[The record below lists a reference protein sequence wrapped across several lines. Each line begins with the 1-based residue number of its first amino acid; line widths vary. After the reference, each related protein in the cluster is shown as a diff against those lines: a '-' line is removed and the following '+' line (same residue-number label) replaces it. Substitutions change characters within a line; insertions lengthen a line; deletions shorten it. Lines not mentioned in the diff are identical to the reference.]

1 MADPEEND
9 GIDQAALLLLSMG
22 TEAAS
27 EVFRQ
32 LGPKETQALCEA
44 MTRLRTVDDDRI
56 ESALKRFEGDMAV
69 TRFLVAD
76 NGEYVRDVLQR
87 ALGEDRAGMI
97 LDRVLA
103 GSDTSGIESLKWMD
117 PEPVAD
123 LIRNEHPQIIASIL
137 VHLPRDQASS
147 VLGYF
152 PDRLRSDVIYR
163 IATLE
168 GIQPTAMR
176 ELNDVLT
183 KLLSSERRGSKLKL
197 GGSKPAA
204 EILNLM
210 GAATEQQV
218 LDWVREQ
225 DPDLA
230 QQIGDQMFVFGDLIN
245 LDDKGIQLVLREVQG
260 DGLVL
265 ALKAAEPELR
275 EKIFKNMSSRAAET
289 LRDDLDSMGP
299 VKLSDAES
307 EQKEIIKTVKRLA
320 EEGQISLGKGGEDDA
335 YV

>member
-1 MADPEEND
+1 MTADAETD
-9 GIDQAALLLLSMG
+9 GVDQAALLLLSMG
-22 TEAAS
+22 SEAAA

-32 LGPKETQALCEA
+32 LGPKETQMISEA
-44 MTRLRTVDDDRI
+44 MTRLRTVTDLRV
-56 ESALKRFEGDMAV
+56 EAALDRFESEMAE
-69 TRFLVAD
+69 TRFLVED
-76 NGEYVRDVLQR
+76 NSEYVREVLNK
-87 ALGEDRAGMI
+87 ALGPDRASMI
-97 LDRVLA
+97 LERILD
-103 GSDTSGIESLKWMD
+103 GSDTSGIDSLKWME
-117 PEPVAD
+117 PEPVAE

-152 PDRLRSDVIYR
+152 TDRLRSDVVYR

-210 GAATEQQV
+210 GAAAEQQI
-218 LDWVREQ
+218 LEWVREQ

-245 LDDKGIQLVLREVQG
+245 LDDKAIQLVLREVQG
-260 DGLVL
+260 DGLIL
-265 ALKAAEPELR
+265 ALKAADPELR
-275 EKIFKNMSSRAAET
+275 EKVFRNMSARAAET
-289 LRDDLDSMGP
+289 LRDDLESMGP
-299 VKLSDAES
+299 IKLADAEA
-307 EQKEIIKTVKRLA
+307 EQKEIIKVVKRLA
-320 EEGQISLGKGGEDDA
+320 EEGQIALGKGGDEDA

>member
-1 MADPEEND
+1 MSESQAID

-22 TEAAS
+22 SEAAA
-27 EVFRQ
+27 EVLKQ
-32 LGPKETQALCEA
+32 LGPKETQLVSEA
-44 MTRLRTVDDDRI
+44 MTRLWTVEDERI
-56 ESALKRFEGDMAV
+56 ESALSRFEGELEKTKFIV
-69 TRFLVAD
+69 ED
-76 NGEYVRDVLQR
+76 NGEYVRDVLNR
-87 ALGEDRAGMI
+87 ALGPERAGMI
-97 LDRVLA
+97 LDRILD
-103 GSDTSGIESLKWMD
+103 GSDTSGIESLKWME
-117 PEPVAD
+117 PEPVAE

-137 VHLPRDQASS
+137 VHLPRDQASAI
-147 VLGYF
+147 LGYF
-152 PDRLRSDVIYR
+152 AERLRSDVLYR

-183 KLLSSERRGSKLKL
+183 KLLSSERRGVKLKL

-218 LDWVREQ
+218 LEWMREH

-230 QQIGDQMFVFGDLIN
+230 QSISEQMFVFGDLIN
-245 LDDKGIQLVLREVQG
+245 LDDKAIQLVLREVQG
-260 DGLVL
+260 NGLVL
-265 ALKAAEPELR
+265 ALKAADPDLR
-275 EKIFKNMSSRAAET
+275 EKVFRNMSARAAET
-289 LRDDLDSMGP
+289 LRDDLESMGP
-299 VKLSDAES
+299 IKLADAEA

-320 EEGQISLGKGGEDDA
+320 DEGQISLGKGGEDDA